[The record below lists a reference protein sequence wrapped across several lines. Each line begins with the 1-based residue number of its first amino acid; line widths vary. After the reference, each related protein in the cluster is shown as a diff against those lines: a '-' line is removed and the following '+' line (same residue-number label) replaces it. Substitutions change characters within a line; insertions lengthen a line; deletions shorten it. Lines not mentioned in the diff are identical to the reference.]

1 MSISDIEIILNFYKE
16 FKEKNV
22 KEKNMIKNSIDTNV
36 KKIMELFEEFKKEIN
51 QLNNKAKTINLDL
64 STSIELDKNIYKKI
78 EEIKNREFKIFVTG
92 EAKSGKSTFIN
103 AFLGEDILPTGFIQC
118 TSSIIEI
125 RRSKDGKKRLI
136 SEEVG
141 GGIKSEEDINK
152 IKYFLQKTAAIPD
165 EYRDIPFN
173 IINDNFLIKYK
184 DSYNEKDISN
194 FLYEIKNEKKNLN
207 KKAEKEF
214 ENKVRNYIKS
224 TNWRKVIKRIIL
236 EYPLEKLKE
245 VTIFDTPGVG
255 AEGSLGEVTRKY
267 IKEADAIIF
276 VKALAGQD
284 IETTSFKNF
293 LEENISDKQKET
305 MFLVFTH
312 KNDTK
317 EDDLEQFENR
327 LNDTFYKILKKDN
340 VFKLD
345 SLIELHLKEYEKFS
359 IGEELEEFLKN
370 KIKEEKEKNQGNIMN
385 STLRAEKSILTD
397 DCDYNLTDFFEE
409 MKKYSDFYKFRDKLD
424 KFVDEAHYLKL
435 ISFLEMLK
443 KNCEKGIGNLNL
455 ILKSCEEN
463 KGNLEEIKNSIE
475 KTKGKISDLY
485 LKINDVNGIDTIPF
499 FKEKYTSSNGKTKE
513 IAKNLLNDFIEKMEI
528 INYTEATITKELENF
543 YDYINS
549 IKEKEFKSF
558 VEEMDA
564 KILEENK
571 KLDLSLEAFLPKFND
586 EEIKDIFDKAANN
599 SYYYEDVT
607 GMIRGF
613 FNWITL
619 GYIERKKERR
629 KDPVKEKKLIL
640 ENLKKMC
647 EDNLDEFEKSLAK
660 TINYAIDEYKNII
673 DKNLTNAEK
682 QLDSFLKDLK
692 TTEEMIEKIN
702 LTKKVVNY
710 YKEKQNK
717 FSSEIQE
724 IENVIGKN

>member
-1 MSISDIEIILNFYKE
+1 MSISDIETILNFYKE

-22 KEKNMIKNSIDTNV
+22 KEQNMIKNSIDTNV

-51 QLNNKAKTINLDL
+51 QLANKGKEVKLDL
-64 STSIELDKNIYKKI
+64 SKSIELDENIDKKI
-78 EEIKNREFKIFVTG
+78 EEIKNREYKIFVTG
-92 EAKSGKSTFIN
+92 EAKSGKSTFLN

-152 IKYFLQKTAAIPD
+152 IKDFLQKTAAIPD

-184 DSYNEKDISN
+184 DSYNEKDINN
-194 FLYEIKNEKKNLN
+194 FLYEIKKEKKNLD
-207 KKAEKEF
+207 KKDEKEF

-255 AEGSLGEVTRKY
+255 SEGSLGEVTRKY
-267 IKEADAIIF
+267 IKEADAFIF
-276 VKALAGQD
+276 VKALVGQD

-293 LEENISDKQKET
+293 LEENITDKQKET

-317 EDDLEQFENR
+317 KDDLEEVEKR
-327 LNDTFYKILKKDN
+327 LEETFYKILKKDN

-345 SLIELHLKEYEKFS
+345 SLTELHLKEYEKF
-359 IGEELEEFLKN
+359 ITGEELEEFLKK
-370 KIKEEKEKNQGNIMN
+370 KIKEEKEKNQDNVMN

-397 DCDYNLTDFFEE
+397 DCDSNITEFFKE
-409 MKKYSDFYKFRDKLD
+409 MKKYSDFYKFRDKID

-463 KGNLEEIKNSIE
+463 KGNLEEIKNSI
-475 KTKGKISDLY
+475 KNTKKKIDDIYNS
-485 LKINDVNGIDTIPF
+485 INENIPF
-499 FKEKYTSSNGKTKE
+499 FRGKYTGDEGSIKK
-513 IAKNLLNDFIEKMEI
+513 IAKALLNDIINKIEKITYVEVTSYKNI
-528 INYTEATITKELENF
+528 IEKELENF

-549 IKEKEFKSF
+549 VNEIEFKKF
-558 VEEMDA
+558 MEEINSKA
-564 KILEENK
+564 LQENE
-571 KLDLSLEAFLPKFND
+571 KLDLPLNVFLPNFDD
-586 EEIKDIFDKAANN
+586 EEIKRIFKEADKN
-599 SYYYEDVT
+599 SEYYKDTT
-607 GMIRGF
+607 GMVRGF
-613 FNWITL
+613 FNFITFGL
-619 GYIERKKERR
+619 VERTRELR
-629 KDPVKEKKLIL
+629 KDKDKEKRLIIEDIKRKCGEKINDFEEIL
-640 ENLKKMC
+640 GENIKYGI
-647 EDNLDEFEKSLAK
+647 EKYREIL
-660 TINYAIDEYKNII
+660 
-673 DKNLTNAEK
+673 DKNRDNATS
-682 QLDSFLKDLK
+682 QLNSFLKDLK
-692 TTEEMIEKIN
+692 NAEEMIKKIN
-702 LTKKVVNY
+702 LTKEVINF
-710 YKEKQNK
+710 YKGKQNK
-717 FSSEIQE
+717 FINEVGEI
-724 IENVIGKN
+724 KNIIVKN

>member
-1 MSISDIEIILNFYKE
+1 
-16 FKEKNV
+16 
-22 KEKNMIKNSIDTNV
+22 
-36 KKIMELFEEFKKEIN
+36 
-51 QLNNKAKTINLDL
+51 
-64 STSIELDKNIYKKI
+64 
-78 EEIKNREFKIFVTG
+78 
-92 EAKSGKSTFIN
+92 
-103 AFLGEDILPTGFIQC
+103 
-118 TSSIIEI
+118 
-125 RRSKDGKKRLI
+125 
-136 SEEVG
+136 
-141 GGIKSEEDINK
+141 
-152 IKYFLQKTAAIPD
+152 
-165 EYRDIPFN
+165 
-173 IINDNFLIKYK
+173 
-184 DSYNEKDISN
+184 
-194 FLYEIKNEKKNLN
+194 
-207 KKAEKEF
+207 
-214 ENKVRNYIKS
+214 
-224 TNWRKVIKRIIL
+224 
-236 EYPLEKLKE
+236 
-245 VTIFDTPGVG
+245 
-255 AEGSLGEVTRKY
+255 
-267 IKEADAIIF
+267 
-276 VKALAGQD
+276 
-284 IETTSFKNF
+284 
-293 LEENISDKQKET
+293 
-305 MFLVFTH
+305 
-312 KNDTK
+312 
-317 EDDLEQFENR
+317 
-327 LNDTFYKILKKDN
+327 
-340 VFKLD
+340 
-345 SLIELHLKEYEKFS
+345 
-359 IGEELEEFLKN
+359 
-370 KIKEEKEKNQGNIMN
+370 
-385 STLRAEKSILTD
+385 
-397 DCDYNLTDFFEE
+397 
-409 MKKYSDFYKFRDKLD
+409 
-424 KFVDEAHYLKL
+424 
-435 ISFLEMLK
+435 MLK

-485 LKINDVNGIDTIPF
+485 LKINDVNGIDTITF

>member
-1 MSISDIEIILNFYKE
+1 MSISDIETILNFYKE

-22 KEKNMIKNSIDTNV
+22 KEQNMIKNSIDTNV

-51 QLNNKAKTINLDL
+51 QLANKGKEVKLDL
-64 STSIELDKNIYKKI
+64 SKSIELDENIDKKI
-78 EEIKNREFKIFVTG
+78 EEIKNREYKIFVTG

-152 IKYFLQKTAAIPD
+152 IKDFLQKTAAIPD

-184 DSYNEKDISN
+184 DSYNEKDINN
-194 FLYEIKNEKKNLN
+194 FLYEIKKEKKNLD
-207 KKAEKEF
+207 KKDEKEF

-255 AEGSLGEVTRKY
+255 SEGSLGEVTRKY
-267 IKEADAIIF
+267 IKEADAFIF
-276 VKALAGQD
+276 VKALVGQD

-293 LEENISDKQKET
+293 LEENITDKQKET

-317 EDDLEQFENR
+317 KDDLEEVEKR
-327 LNDTFYKILKKDN
+327 LEETFYKILKKDN

-345 SLIELHLKEYEKFS
+345 SLTELHLKEYEKF
-359 IGEELEEFLKN
+359 ITGEELEEFLKK
-370 KIKEEKEKNQGNIMN
+370 KIKEEKEKNQDNVMN

-397 DCDYNLTDFFEE
+397 DCDSNITEFFKE
-409 MKKYSDFYKFRDKLD
+409 MKKYSDFYKFRDKID

-463 KGNLEEIKNSIE
+463 KGNLEEIKNSI
-475 KTKGKISDLY
+475 KNTKKKIDDIYNS
-485 LKINDVNGIDTIPF
+485 INENIPF
-499 FKEKYTSSNGKTKE
+499 FRGKYTGDEGSIKK
-513 IAKNLLNDFIEKMEI
+513 IAKALLNDIINKIEKITYVEVTSYKNI
-528 INYTEATITKELENF
+528 IEKELENF

-549 IKEKEFKSF
+549 VNEIEFKKF
-558 VEEMDA
+558 MEEINS
-564 KILEENK
+564 KSLQENE
-571 KLDLSLEAFLPKFND
+571 KLDLPLNVFLPNFDD
-586 EEIKDIFDKAANN
+586 EEIKRIFKEADKN
-599 SYYYEDVT
+599 SEYYKDTT
-607 GMIRGF
+607 GMVRGF
-613 FNWITL
+613 FNFITFGL
-619 GYIERKKERR
+619 VERTRELR
-629 KDPVKEKKLIL
+629 KDKDKEKRLIIEDIKRKCGEKINDFEEIL
-640 ENLKKMC
+640 GENIKYGI
-647 EDNLDEFEKSLAK
+647 EKYREIL
-660 TINYAIDEYKNII
+660 
-673 DKNLTNAEK
+673 DKNRDNATS
-682 QLDSFLKDLK
+682 QLNSFLKDLK
-692 TTEEMIEKIN
+692 NAEEMIKKIN
-702 LTKKVVNY
+702 LTKEVINF
-710 YKEKQNK
+710 YKGKQNK
-717 FSSEIQE
+717 FINEVGEI
-724 IENVIGKN
+724 KNIIVKN